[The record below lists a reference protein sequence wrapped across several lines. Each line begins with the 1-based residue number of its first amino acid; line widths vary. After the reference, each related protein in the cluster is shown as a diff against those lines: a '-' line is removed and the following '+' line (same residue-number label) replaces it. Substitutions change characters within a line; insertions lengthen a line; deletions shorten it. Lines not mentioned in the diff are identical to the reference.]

1 MAFPYI
7 RFMPFRPRTLIQLH
21 YHNRPGGVTRVIG
34 AYAQAFSRILGVD
47 RARNLLLCHDS
58 RDRSLLPPD
67 MRVVNI
73 PGCEYR
79 DFRARKEFLDAR
91 DRLTARL
98 RRALDPRAALRPV
111 CVVAHNLT
119 LGKNC
124 ALSSAFANLAR
135 AYRDDP
141 GVRFFSV
148 VHDFAEEGR
157 ADRMRQVRRLARPG
171 VPMAGD
177 LYAAGAKVRFVS
189 VNQRNAGLLRK
200 AGLSAFCLPNPI
212 IAVRAPAVARS
223 RIARACAL
231 AARRDGAAFDP
242 RRPTILYPG
251 RLIARKNVCEAVLV
265 ACFLLR
271 ANLLLGRPGFS
282 AADRKFCARLRQVC
296 ARHRLP
302 VIFDAERLA
311 ANAGIKGP
319 AFPALTAYA
328 DAVISTSIAEGFGY
342 ALYEPWIIGTPVIG
356 RRPLGFGGIPGADYA
371 LYDSLPVPAHIVSVS
386 RLREKYYRHGRR
398 CFGNRWYPDKRRFAR
413 EFMRVIVHAGAVDFG
428 ALDQE
433 QQLAILTRFASLHPA
448 DSNLRMRMGKGRIV
462 PDSWGI
468 PDACRIRNVR
478 HAVLRICG
486 PAAFERNF
494 QRAFLTGRSASAP
507 QKFNHAA
514 IIRYFSALEHL
525 RLLMSRDKA

>member
-1 MAFPYI
+1 MLQL
-7 RFMPFRPRTLIQLH
+7 PRTLIQLH

-34 AYAQAFSRILGVD
+34 AYARAFSRIPGAD

-79 DFRARKEFLDAR
+79 DFRTRKAFLDAR
-91 DRLTARL
+91 NTLAVRL
-98 RRALDPRAALRPV
+98 RRALDAQTAPRPV

-124 ALSSAFANLAR
+124 ALSSAFARVAR

-157 ADRMRQVRRLARPG
+157 ADRLQQVRRLALLG
-171 VPMAGD
+171 IPMTRD

-189 VNQRNAGLLRK
+189 VNQRNAGLLRN
-200 AGLSAFCLPNPI
+200 AGLSAACLPNPVI
-212 IAVRAPAVARS
+212 QLHAPAVSGS

-231 AARRDGAAFDP
+231 AARKDGAAFDP
-242 RRPTILYPG
+242 RLPTVLYPG
-251 RLIARKNVCEAVLV
+251 RLIARKNACEAVVV

-271 ANLLLGRPGFS
+271 ANLLLGRPGSS
-282 AADRKFCARLRQVC
+282 AADRKFYARLRRICTQN
-296 ARHRLP
+296 RLP

-319 AFPALTAYA
+319 AFPVLTAYA

-342 ALYEPWIIGTPVIG
+342 ALYEPWILGTPVIG
-356 RRPLGFGGIPGADYA
+356 RRPLGFDGISGADYA
-371 LYDSLPVPAHIVSVS
+371 LYASLPVPAHIISAS
-386 RLREKYYRHGRR
+386 RLRKNYYRHGRR
-398 CFGNRWYPDKRRFAR
+398 CFGSQWYPDKRRFTR
-413 EFMRVIVHAGAVDFG
+413 EFMREIVPAGAADFG

-433 QQLAILTRFASLHPA
+433 QQLAILRRFAA
-448 DSNLRMRMGKGRIV
+448 MRFAGRGLRMRMGDGRIV
-462 PDSWGI
+462 VDSWRI
-468 PDACRIRNVR
+468 PDAHRIRTVR
-478 HAVLRICG
+478 QAVLRSCG
-486 PAAFERNF
+486 NAAFVRNF
-494 QRAFLTGRSASAP
+494 QRVFLAGHSAFSPR
-507 QKFNHAA
+507 KFNHAA

-525 RLLMSRDKA
+525 RLLMSPP

>member
-189 VNQRNAGLLRK
+189 VNQRNAG
-200 AGLSAFCLPNPI
+200 FC
-212 IAVRAPAVARS
+212 
-223 RIARACAL
+223 
-231 AARRDGAAFDP
+231 ARRDFRPSAF
-242 RRPTILYPG
+242 RIR
-251 RLIARKNVCEAVLV
+251 
-265 ACFLLR
+265 LLR
-271 ANLLLGRPGFS
+271 S
-282 AADRKFCARLRQVC
+282 ARRQSHAPALPAPARLR
-296 ARHRLP
+296 R
-302 VIFDAERLA
+302 AETAPRSIRGGPRYCILA
-311 ANAGIKGP
+311 
-319 AFPALTAYA
+319 
-328 DAVISTSIAEGFGY
+328 D
-342 ALYEPWIIGTPVIG
+342 
-356 RRPLGFGGIPGADYA
+356 
-371 LYDSLPVPAHIVSVS
+371 
-386 RLREKYYRHGRR
+386 
-398 CFGNRWYPDKRRFAR
+398 
-413 EFMRVIVHAGAVDFG
+413 
-428 ALDQE
+428 
-433 QQLAILTRFASLHPA
+433 
-448 DSNLRMRMGKGRIV
+448 
-462 PDSWGI
+462 
-468 PDACRIRNVR
+468 
-478 HAVLRICG
+478 
-486 PAAFERNF
+486 
-494 QRAFLTGRSASAP
+494 
-507 QKFNHAA
+507 
-514 IIRYFSALEHL
+514 
-525 RLLMSRDKA
+525 

>member
-1 MAFPYI
+1 MS
-7 RFMPFRPRTLIQLH
+7 FRPRTLIQLH

-79 DFRARKEFLDAR
+79 DFRTRKAFLDAR
-91 DRLTARL
+91 DTLIVLLGRV
-98 RRALDPRAALRPV
+98 LDPRTAPRPV

-124 ALSSAFANLAR
+124 ALSSAFAQVAR
-135 AYRDDP
+135 TCRDDP
-141 GVRFFSV
+141 CVRFFSV

-157 ADRMRQVRRLARPG
+157 ADRMQQVRRLARSG
-171 VPMAGD
+171 VPMARD
-177 LYAAGAKVRFVS
+177 QYAAGAKVRFVS
-189 VNQRNAGLLRK
+189 VNQRNAGLLRA
-200 AGLSAFCLPNPI
+200 AGLPAACLPNPI
-212 IAVRAPAVARS
+212 VPVRALAISRS
-223 RIARACAL
+223 RITRACAL

-242 RRPTILYPG
+242 RRPTVLYPG

-271 ANLLLGRPGFS
+271 ANLLIGRPGS
-282 AADRKFCARLRQVC
+282 SPADRRFCALLRQLC
-296 ARHRLP
+296 ARYRLP

-328 DAVISTSIAEGFGY
+328 DAVLSTSIAEGFGY

-356 RRPLGFGGIPGADYA
+356 RRPLGFDGISKADYA
-371 LYDSLPVPAHIVSVS
+371 FYDSLPVPAHIVAVG
-386 RLREKYYRHGRR
+386 RLRDHYYRHGRR
-398 CFGNRWYPDKRRFAR
+398 CFGNRWYPDKRRFVR
-413 EFMRVIVHAGAVDFG
+413 EFMREIVRAGAVDFG

-433 QQLAILTRFASLHPA
+433 QQLAVLKRFAAIHRV
-448 DSNLRMRMGKGRIV
+448 DRDLRMRMGDGRIV
-462 PDSWGI
+462 VDSWRI
-468 PDACRIRNVR
+468 PDAHRIRSVR
-478 HAVLRICG
+478 RAVLRRCG
-486 PAAFERNF
+486 PAAFERSF
-494 QRAFLTGRSASAP
+494 RSLLLTGRSAAAP
-507 QKFNHAA
+507 RKFNQAA
-514 IIRYFSALEHL
+514 ILRYFSALEHL
-525 RLLMSRDKA
+525 RLLMAPR